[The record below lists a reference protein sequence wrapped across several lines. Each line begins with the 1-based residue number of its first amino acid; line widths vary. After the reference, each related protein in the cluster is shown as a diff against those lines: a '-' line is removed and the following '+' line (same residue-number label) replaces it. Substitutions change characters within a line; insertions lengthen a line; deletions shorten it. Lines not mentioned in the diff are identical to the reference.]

1 MRLSALTTDALASL
15 AADGKSP
22 NTLLAYDVAFRLFVH
37 FVTVTRNLPDDTKSF
52 TPENVLLFKTALHEG
67 DGKRGANPNTI
78 RARLSSLAFLGE
90 YATIRDAQRQAGVR
104 DQPGERHQA
113 PQAETPRGQVAPVRR
128 VGEIQGSVTR
138 PSVRDYSFAAL

>member
-67 DGKRGANPNTI
+67 DGKRGANPKHDSSAPLV
-78 RARLSSLAFLGE
+78 ARLPW
-90 YATIRDAQRQAGVR
+90 RVR
-104 DQPGERHQA
+104 DDSGRTEASRCA
-113 PQAETPRGQVAPVRR
+113 R
-128 VGEIQGSVTR
+128 STR
-138 PSVRDYSFAAL
+138 